1 MIKSLIVLGVLSI
14 IGLASADDKMT
25 KLNGCPA
32 LKSDFYSGYLTGTGT
47 DTKDGVLAT
56 GHNYHYLMV
65 KSEND
70 PVNDPVVFWFNG
82 GPGCSSM
89 LAFAQENGPFFVDNV
104 ANTCTEN
111 PHSWSKN
118 FTMVYLEHPVG
129 VGYSE
134 APDGLKWNDI
144 AASQDQFAGF
154 MLFFEKYPDLVK
166 NPLYLSG
173 ESYGGIYVP
182 YGSW

>member
-1 MIKSLIVLGVLSI
+1 MIKSLMVLGVLSI
-14 IGLASADDKMT
+14 IALASADDKMT

-47 DTKDGVLAT
+47 ETKDSVLAS

-89 LAFAQENGPFFVDNV
+89 LAFA
-104 ANTCTEN
+104 
-111 PHSWSKN
+111 
-118 FTMVYLEHPVG
+118 
-129 VGYSE
+129 
-134 APDGLKWNDI
+134 
-144 AASQDQFAGF
+144 
-154 MLFFEKYPDLVK
+154 
-166 NPLYLSG
+166 
-173 ESYGGIYVP
+173 
-182 YGSW
+182 